1 MGLPQRPEVRRPQE
15 QNQSPTP
22 KAARGGG
29 AWVVIASGRARAVVD
44 DTASTSCWH
53 NSSCLK
59 FVDDSVERT
68 REVLKVGDLAVKKS
82 WSDQN
87 LSEFSKVNL
96 IGQI

>member
-1 MGLPQRPEVRRPQE
+1 MG
-15 QNQSPTP
+15 SGGID
-22 KAARGGG
+22 GGG
-29 AWVVIASGRARAVVD
+29 VQIWALALYRTAVP
-44 DTASTSCWH
+44 
-53 NSSCLK
+53 
-59 FVDDSVERT
+59 

>member
-1 MGLPQRPEVRRPQE
+1 MDIYKFLV
-15 QNQSPTP
+15 
-22 KAARGGG
+22 
-29 AWVVIASGRARAVVD
+29 AVVD
-44 DTASTSCWH
+44 IIG
-53 NSSCLK
+53 SSSHKNLVTWI
-59 FVDDSVERT
+59 FQLPRHGRA

>member
-1 MGLPQRPEVRRPQE
+1 MPLEEFRNP
-15 QNQSPTP
+15 
-22 KAARGGG
+22 
-29 AWVVIASGRARAVVD
+29 
-44 DTASTSCWH
+44 
-53 NSSCLK
+53 
-59 FVDDSVERT
+59 

>member
-1 MGLPQRPEVRRPQE
+1 MLIVIIIDIRR
-15 QNQSPTP
+15 
-22 KAARGGG
+22 
-29 AWVVIASGRARAVVD
+29 
-44 DTASTSCWH
+44 
-53 NSSCLK
+53 L
-59 FVDDSVERT
+59 T

>member
-1 MGLPQRPEVRRPQE
+1 MRRALREGHIGTIDPFD
-15 QNQSPTP
+15 SWLWP
-22 KAARGGG
+22 
-29 AWVVIASGRARAVVD
+29 
-44 DTASTSCWH
+44 H
-53 NSSCLK
+53 SS
-59 FVDDSVERT
+59 EP

>member
-1 MGLPQRPEVRRPQE
+1 MPQPLSSLIQNTNSEVFISSGPVVG
-15 QNQSPTP
+15 SGGID
-22 KAARGGG
+22 GGG
-29 AWVVIASGRARAVVD
+29 VQIWALALYRTAVP
-44 DTASTSCWH
+44 
-53 NSSCLK
+53 
-59 FVDDSVERT
+59 

>member
-1 MGLPQRPEVRRPQE
+1 MMIE
-15 QNQSPTP
+15 S
-22 KAARGGG
+22 
-29 AWVVIASGRARAVVD
+29 
-44 DTASTSCWH
+44 DTDTRDTC
-53 NSSCLK
+53 SSRELW
-59 FVDDSVERT
+59 SVS

>member
-1 MGLPQRPEVRRPQE
+1 MKILAPYVV
-15 QNQSPTP
+15 
-22 KAARGGG
+22 AYHLLAR
-29 AWVVIASGRARAVVD
+29 VVLVGSD
-44 DTASTSCWH
+44 LFS
-53 NSSCLK
+53 
-59 FVDDSVERT
+59 

>member
-1 MGLPQRPEVRRPQE
+1 MFFPIFVSSFFYLILDSIPFFPPFFLFFSFFSFSFFSFFFSFLDTEYNPTSTPPEP
-15 QNQSPTP
+15 
-22 KAARGGG
+22 
-29 AWVVIASGRARAVVD
+29 
-44 DTASTSCWH
+44 
-53 NSSCLK
+53 
-59 FVDDSVERT
+59 T

>member
-1 MGLPQRPEVRRPQE
+1 VGLG
-15 QNQSPTP
+15 S
-22 KAARGGG
+22 
-29 AWVVIASGRARAVVD
+29 
-44 DTASTSCWH
+44 TAP
-53 NSSCLK
+53 
-59 FVDDSVERT
+59 